1 MPRFSKTILSVLLTA
16 TGIVSA
22 CSQAAVCAEDPLLP
36 GPMMRPGQNCI
47 RCHKAGGEA
56 SNKPWTAAGTIYNDL
71 NDDVCSGVNGV
82 DVVFLNAQFIE
93 IGRVTSNTAGNF
105 YTNMPL
111 PQGFRVAVE
120 RGGRR
125 ITMPEAPAA
134 GSCNACH
141 SDNPVGNALGP
152 IRAP

>member
-1 MPRFSKTILSVLLTA
+1 
-16 TGIVSA
+16 
-22 CSQAAVCAEDPLLP
+22 
-36 GPMMRPGQNCI
+36 MMRPGQNCI

-56 SNKPWTAAGTIYNDL
+56 ASKPWTAGGTIFEDVR
-71 NDDVCSGVNGV
+71 DDVCSGVNGV
-82 DVVFLNAQFIE
+82 DVVFLDEQFIE
-93 IGRVTSNTAGNF
+93 IGRVTSNDAGNF
-105 YTNMPL
+105 YTDMPL
-111 PQGFRVAVE
+111 PPGFRVAVE